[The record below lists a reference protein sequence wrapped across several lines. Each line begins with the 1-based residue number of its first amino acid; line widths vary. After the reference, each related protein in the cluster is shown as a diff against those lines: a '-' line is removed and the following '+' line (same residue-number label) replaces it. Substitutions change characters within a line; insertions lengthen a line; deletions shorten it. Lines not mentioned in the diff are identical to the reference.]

1 MHPFLLAT
9 LKANEIIHDT
19 INNKHSAE
27 WYQKHSV
34 GAGGDISSGFDLFAE
49 KVFYDHLHHFGSIE
63 SEESGVMND
72 GKAKIIIDP
81 IDGSDNALSKFGYF
95 GTSVAYINSSGILEH
110 AMICNLAT
118 SEVFWVTKSNIPQ
131 HGKLFQNIWMPI
143 ELNNHSKIG
152 IFERAY
158 AYPSVVQALHDN
170 DIKFRSPGALALS
183 LAYARWVDFVLFVG
197 PFRIYDVAAGLALCE
212 GLEVIIQEDYA
223 IVSKEKGIALK
234 IEQIINSI
242 LEENL

>member
-1 MHPFLLAT
+1 MMHDFLLAT
-9 LKANEIIHDT
+9 LKVNEIIHDALKN
-19 INNKHSAE
+19 IHPEE
-27 WYQKHSV
+27 WYQKNDI

-49 KVFYDHLHHFGSIE
+49 KIFYEHLHHYGSIE
-63 SEESGVMND
+63 SEESGIMND
-72 GKAKIIIDP
+72 GEVKIIIDP

-95 GTSVAYINSSGILEH
+95 GTSVAYINADGVLEH
-110 AMICNLAT
+110 AMVCNLAT
-118 SEVFWVTKSNIPQ
+118 SEVFWISKSKKPQ
-131 HGKLFQNIWMPI
+131 HGKLFQNTWLPI
-143 ELNNHSKIG
+143 EHNNNSKIG

-170 DIKFRSPGALALS
+170 AIKFRSPGALALS

-223 IVSKEKGIALK
+223 IVSKEKDIALK

-242 LEENL
+242 L